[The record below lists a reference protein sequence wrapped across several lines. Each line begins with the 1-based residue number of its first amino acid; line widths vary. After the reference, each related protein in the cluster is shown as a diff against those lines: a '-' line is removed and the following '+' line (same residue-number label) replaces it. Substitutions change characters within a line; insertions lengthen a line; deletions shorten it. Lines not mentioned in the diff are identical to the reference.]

1 MKLLQPPLLG
11 LTFLGLSLIWPAETS
26 GPKTQSAPSLDG
38 AFRVAAICVKT
49 GEKVSGAVKSCF
61 YNCAGEG
68 RELTV
73 GSRAIC
79 PLTIT
84 Y

>member
-1 MKLLQPPLLG
+1 MRLLATTVLG
-11 LTFLGLSLIWPAETS
+11 LTSISLAAAT
-26 GPKTQSAPSLDG
+26 GAKAPTPRPDD
-38 AFRVAAICVKT
+38 AFRVASICVRT
-49 GEKVSGAVKSCF
+49 GEKISGAVKTCF
-61 YNCAGEG
+61 YNCGGEG

-73 GSRAIC
+73 NSRAVC

>member
-1 MKLLQPPLLG
+1 MKRLPATLLG
-11 LTFLGLSLIWPAETS
+11 LTALSLAVAP
-26 GPKTQSAPSLDG
+26 GPKTPPRQDG
-38 AFRVAAICVKT
+38 VFQVASICVKT
-49 GEKVSGAVKSCF
+49 GEKISGAVKSCF
-61 YNCAGEG
+61 YNCGGEG